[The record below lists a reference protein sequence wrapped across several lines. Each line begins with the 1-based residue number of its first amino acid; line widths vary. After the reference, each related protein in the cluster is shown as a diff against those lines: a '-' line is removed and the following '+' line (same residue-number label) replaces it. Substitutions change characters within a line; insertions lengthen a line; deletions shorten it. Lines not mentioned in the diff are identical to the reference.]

1 MTIFEFASTLAL
13 IVVLLFG
20 SAFFSGSETALT
32 AASEARM
39 RALAAKGN
47 TQASA
52 FERLRQSRDMLIS
65 SLLIGNNLFNVL
77 ATSIATSLLI
87 TLFAESGVVLA
98 TISMTL
104 ILVLFAEVIP
114 KTYAFNHA
122 DDFALKVARP
132 VAFLVLL
139 LSPFNIALRWLVRV
153 LIGRGQAT
161 SINREEELRG
171 LIQIHARGAGAEVRE
186 QSAMLASVLDLKAV
200 DVDAVMTH
208 RASVAMVEATT
219 PLAQAL
225 KEVMDLPYTRLP
237 IYSGKQDNIVGVL
250 HVKALLRALADAT
263 HTNTHAHAPGKHATG
278 KPVGK
283 NKAKNGEATT
293 IIDIASEP
301 YFIPETTQLMHQLQA
316 FRNRREHFAVVVDEY
331 GDFRGIVTLEDI
343 IEEIVGD
350 IDDEHD
356 EKPIGMAEQ
365 GDGSWIV
372 DGHLTIRDLN
382 RTLGWSL
389 PHEGVATIAGLILH
403 ESRSIPVR
411 GQEFRFHHTRFRIL
425 LRQGNR
431 IERVQ
436 IWNEQKEGVSL

>member
-1 MTIFEFASTLAL
+1 MTSFELIATLVL
-13 IVVLLFG
+13 IAGLLCG

-77 ATSIATSLLI
+77 ATSIATSFLI

-132 VAFLVLL
+132 IALLVKL
-139 LSPFNIALRWLVRV
+139 LSPVNLALRWLIRV
-153 LIGRGQAT
+153 LIGGAPGS

-186 QSAMLASVLDLKAV
+186 QSAMLASVLDLRAV

-208 RASVAMVEATT
+208 RASVAMLEATT
-219 PLAQAL
+219 PLTQAL
-225 KEVMDLPYTRLP
+225 TEVMDLPYTRLP
-237 IYSGKQDNIVGVL
+237 IYSGKPDNIVGVL
-250 HVKALLRALADAT
+250 HVKALLRALADA
-263 HTNTHAHAPGKHATG
+263 HNTSETAPPPA
-278 KPVGK
+278 
-283 NKAKNGEATT
+283 T
-293 IIDIASEP
+293 IIDIAAEP

-316 FRNRREHFAVVVDEY
+316 FRGRREHFAVVVDEY
-331 GDFRGIVTLEDI
+331 GDFRGIITLEDI

-356 EKPIGMAEQ
+356 AVPQDMDKRMAQ
-365 GDGSWIV
+365 QSDGSWIV
-372 DGHLTIRDLN
+372 DGQLTIRDLN
-382 RTLGWSL
+382 RTLGWAL
-389 PHEGVATIAGLILH
+389 PQNGVATIAGLILH
-403 ESRSIPVR
+403 ESRRIPVR
-411 GQEFRFHHTRFRIL
+411 GQEFRFHNTRFRIL

-431 IERVQ
+431 IDRVQ
-436 IWNEQKEGVSL
+436 IWKEAKPGVSP

>member
-1 MTIFEFASTLAL
+1 MTLFEFASTLAL

-77 ATSIATSLLI
+77 ATSIATSFLI

-153 LIGRGQAT
+153 LIGRGQG
-161 SINREEELRG
+161 SNINREEELRG

-208 RASVAMVEATT
+208 RASVAMLEATT
-219 PLAQAL
+219 PLFQAL
-225 KEVMDLPYTRLP
+225 NEVMDLPYTRLP

-250 HVKALLRALADAT
+250 HVKALLRALAEFDAAQNKSKNSRQT
-263 HTNTHAHAPGKHATG
+263 GGKAGGT
-278 KPVGK
+278 
-283 NKAKNGEATT
+283 NKAKTDPRT
-293 IIDIASEP
+293 IIDIAIEP

-356 EKPIGMAEQ
+356 ENPTGMAEQ
-365 GDGSWIV
+365 SDGSWIV

-382 RTLGWSL
+382 RTLGWAL

-436 IWNEQKEGVSL
+436 IWNEQKEGVSS